1 MRQIRLQPSPYSGS
15 HQGEH
20 TVYRGGR
27 GDRTGRYG
35 AADRSQDDSGENRS
49 RDHDYRD
56 MDYRSYPREYGSQE
70 GKHDYD
76 DSSEE
81 QSAEDSYE
89 ASPGSETQRRRRRR
103 HRHSPTG
110 PPGFPRDGDYRDQD
124 YRTEQGE
131 EEEEDEEEEEEE
143 KASNIVML
151 RMLPQAATE
160 DDIRGQLQSHGVQ
173 AREVRLMRNKSSGQS
188 RGFAFVEFSHLQD
201 ATRWMEANQH
211 SLNILGQ
218 KVSMHYSDP
227 KPKINE
233 DWLCNKCGV
242 QNFKRREKC
251 FKCGVPKSE
260 AEQKLP
266 LGTRLE
272 QQTLP
277 LGGRELS
284 QGLLPLPQPY
294 QAQGVLASQTLSQ
307 GSEPSSENANDTII
321 LRNLNPH
328 STMDSI
334 LGALAPYAV
343 LSSSNVRVIKDKQ
356 TQLNRGFAF
365 IQLST
370 IVEAAQL
377 LQILQAL
384 HPPLTI
390 DGKTINVEFAKGSKR
405 DMASNEGSRINAASV
420 ASTAIAAAQW
430 AISQDEGYGGSQGT
444 ESSLY
449 AHGYLKGTKGPGVT
463 GTKGDAAGAG
473 TEASLEPGADSVAL
487 QGFSRAQ
494 PGATPGIYQQ
504 SATEASGSQGAAAN
518 SQSYTI
524 ISPAVLKSELQSP
537 NHPSSTLP
545 PATSPTSQESYS
557 QYPVPD
563 VSTYQYDETSGYYY
577 DPQTGL
583 YYDPNSQYYYNAQS
597 QQYLYWDG
605 ERRTYV
611 PALEQSADGHKE
623 TGAPS
628 KEGKE
633 KKEKHKTKTAQ
644 QIAKDM
650 ERWAR
655 SLNKQKENFKNSFQP
670 ISSLRDDERRESATA
685 DAGYAIL
692 EKKGALAERQHTS
705 MDLPK
710 LTSEDRPSPPRGL
723 VAAYSGE
730 SDSEEEQERG
740 GPEREEKL
748 TDWQKLACLLCRRQ
762 FPSKEALIRH
772 QQLSGLHK
780 QNLEIHRRAHLS
792 ENELEALEKNDM
804 EQMKYRDRAAERR
817 EKYGIPEPPEPKR
830 RKYGGMSAASVDFE
844 QPTRDGLGSDNIG
857 SRMLQAMGW
866 KEGSGLGRKK
876 QGIVTPIEAQTRVRG
891 SGLGARGSSYGV
903 TSTESYKETL
913 HKTMVTRFN
922 EAQ

>member
-1 MRQIRLQPSPYSGS
+1 
-15 HQGEH
+15 
-20 TVYRGGR
+20 
-27 GDRTGRYG
+27 
-35 AADRSQDDSGENRS
+35 
-49 RDHDYRD
+49 
-56 MDYRSYPREYGSQE
+56 
-70 GKHDYD
+70 
-76 DSSEE
+76 
-81 QSAEDSYE
+81 
-89 ASPGSETQRRRRRR
+89 
-103 HRHSPTG
+103 
-110 PPGFPRDGDYRDQD
+110 
-124 YRTEQGE
+124 
-131 EEEEDEEEEEEE
+131 
-143 KASNIVML
+143 
-151 RMLPQAATE
+151 
-160 DDIRGQLQSHGVQ
+160 
-173 AREVRLMRNKSSGQS
+173 MRNKSSGQS

-211 SLNILGQ
+211 SLSILGQ

-233 DWLCNKCGV
+233 DWLCNKHANSNETWPQRCLGGLKCDEKVTLGTAAGPQCGV

-266 LGTRLE
+266 MGARLD

-294 QAQGVLASQTLSQ
+294 QAQGVLASQSLSQ

-430 AISQDEGYGGSQGT
+430 AISQASQGGEGAWATTEESSVDYSYYQQDEGYGGSQGT

-449 AHGYLKGTKGPGVT
+449 AHGYLKSAKGPGMT
-463 GTKGDAAGAG
+463 GTKGDPAGAG
-473 TEASLEPGADSVAL
+473 AEASLEPGADSVSL
-487 QGFSRAQ
+487 QAFSRAQ
-494 PGATPGIYQQ
+494 AGATPGIYQQ
-504 SATEASGSQGAAAN
+504 SAAEASGSQSAAAN

-524 ISPAVLKSELQSP
+524 MSPAVLKSELQSP
-537 NHPSSTLP
+537 THPSSALP
-545 PATSPTSQESYS
+545 PATSPTAQESYS

-710 LTSEDRPSPPRGL
+710 LASDDRPSPPRGL